1 MNIRDIARLA
11 NVTPGTVSKVLNN
24 YPDIS
29 SSTRQL
35 VLKIIE
41 ENQYKP
47 NSYTRQPKGLS
58 SKPSIGLIIE
68 SVDNSLYNKLE
79 EILSIRFHNGDYTIM
94 SYHDNYFS
102 QDKLEKFEELINYTN
117 SNNLNG
123 IIYIGG
129 NFEQISQN
137 QFIKLT
143 CPIVF
148 VNTVL
153 PNNLEEMNYSS
164 IQVNHYETAYNQMSY
179 LINKGHKNIC
189 TLISSKVD
197 NSVYGIRVKGYVNA
211 LNDNH
216 LEHNLSYIVEGEYN
230 YKNSYDGLL
239 NFLKTHPDITAICC
253 VADVVCSSAIRAIHD
268 IGKVPGKDI
277 EIISFDGLEIINYL
291 VPSITTFVQP
301 INDLAICIYDLIIGL
316 INHERSP
323 QSITFQSKLVTNES
337 CK

>member
-1 MNIRDIARLA
+1 MNIRDIAQLA

-47 NSYTRQPKGLS
+47 NSYTRQQKGLS

-68 SVDNSLYNKLE
+68 GVDNSLYDTLE
-79 EILSIRFHNGDYTIM
+79 EILSIRLHNGNYTIM
-94 SYHDNYFS
+94 SYHDNYFA
-102 QDKLEKFEELINYTN
+102 QDKSEKFEELITYTN

-129 NFEQISQN
+129 NFEQIPQDR
-137 QFIKLT
+137 FLELP

-153 PNNLEEMNYSS
+153 PNNMEETNYSS
-164 IQVNHYETAYNQMSY
+164 VQVNHYETAYNQMSY

-189 TLISSKVD
+189 TLISSKID
-197 NSVYGIRVKGYVNA
+197 NSVYGIRVKGYANA
-211 LNDNH
+211 LKDNH
-216 LEHNLSYIVEGEYN
+216 LEHNLSYFVEGEYN
-230 YKNSYDGLL
+230 YKRSYDGLVHL
-239 NFLKTHPDITAICC
+239 LKQHTEITAICC
-253 VADVVCSSAIRAIHD
+253 VADIVCISAIRAIHD
-268 IGKVPGKDI
+268 VGKVPGKDI
-277 EIISFDGLEIINYL
+277 EIISFDGLEEINYL
-291 VPSITTFVQP
+291 VPSISTFVQP
-301 INDLAICIYDLIIGL
+301 VKDLTICIYDLIIGL
-316 INHERSP
+316 INRERSP
-323 QSITFQSKLVTNES
+323 QHITFQAKLITNES